1 MKKNVLTLL
10 GLLFSVYTIAQNSK
24 INEHYINKINQVI
37 ESPDEVLSMFDK
49 NSLKPQI
56 YFKTL
61 DNQFLVFHDNDF
73 NAKLSNGDLFQII
86 DLKDFQSQYYA
97 PWLLFNNNK
106 FELYSSSVSAVEII
120 SENKNNINKPY
131 SKIEL
136 SDKIRPHYV
145 SDSTYMFKH

>member
-10 GLLFSVYTIAQNSK
+10 SILLSFYSIAQSPKIDSK
-24 INEHYINKINQVI
+24 SYINKINQVI
-37 ESPDEVLSMFDK
+37 ESPEEVLYMFDK
-49 NSLKPQI
+49 DSLKPQI

-61 DNQFLVFHDNDF
+61 DFKLLVFHDNDF

-97 PWLLFNNNK
+97 PWLLFNNNE
-106 FELYSSSVSAVEII
+106 FELYPSSVSAVEII
-120 SENKNNINKPY
+120 SEDKNNINKPY
-131 SKIEL
+131 SKIDI

-145 SDSTYMFKH
+145 SDLKYFKH